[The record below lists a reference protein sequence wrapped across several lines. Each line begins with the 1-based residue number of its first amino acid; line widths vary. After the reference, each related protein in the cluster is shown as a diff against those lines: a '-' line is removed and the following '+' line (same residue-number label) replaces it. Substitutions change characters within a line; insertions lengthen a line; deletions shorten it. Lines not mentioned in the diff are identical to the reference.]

1 MQMNE
6 VEITKTVNCLIKS
19 LVSPPTCDAS
29 SISSPESFYLSKA
42 AIKSKS
48 WIEMRKCFSFSASS
62 YFYKVEQREE
72 NLGPCKFLLCLEDMI
87 QRILMACR
95 FQIAVIPRWEGRLY
109 RCVES
114 MTTLPLTTNGF
125 VKRPKFFVIW
135 VMLFLIRHSFH
146 RFNYKVLH

>member
-1 MQMNE
+1 MEKSMQMNE

-95 FQIAVIPRWEGRLY
+95 FQIAVIPRWGEMRGETVQVRGEHDNSSTDDKWF
-109 RCVES
+109 CKEA
-114 MTTLPLTTNGF
+114 
-125 VKRPKFFVIW
+125 
-135 VMLFLIRHSFH
+135 
-146 RFNYKVLH
+146 